1 MRLLLHFMLL
11 SQVTSIF
18 TRKLIKFGWAWYVCY
33 QNLMEPL
40 LMNLSIGIFYESNS
54 NSDFLVRKLNGFSLM
69 KNIDQWLMADSHKY
83 LFHHNYFILFRCN
96 LYYFST
102 LACDHLCQLQKSNN
116 KDGKMFAEECLNSNF
131 GVFVTFFLY
140 YSSFSILQTPTVVI
154 IILSRHHHMWLD
166 YHVSQRKKWIFSN
179 LT

>member
-1 MRLLLHFMLL
+1 MRLLLYFMLL

-33 QNLMEPL
+33 QNLMEHF
-40 LMNLSIGIFYESNS
+40 LMNLSIRIFMNQI
-54 NSDFLVRKLNGFSLM
+54 RIIG
-69 KNIDQWLMADSHKY
+69 QWLMTDSHKY

-131 GVFVTFFLY
+131 AVFVTFFLY

-166 YHVSQRKKWIFSN
+166 YHVSRRKNEFLAIWLKEKRGQ
-179 LT
+179 LL

>member
-1 MRLLLHFMLL
+1 M
-11 SQVTSIF
+11 T
-18 TRKLIKFGWAWYVCY
+18 
-33 QNLMEPL
+33 
-40 LMNLSIGIFYESNS
+40 
-54 NSDFLVRKLNGFSLM
+54 
-69 KNIDQWLMADSHKY
+69 DSHKY

-140 YSSFSILQTPTVVI
+140 YSSFFHTTNSNCSNNNTLQTPSYVI
-154 IILSRHHHMWLD
+154 GLPC
-166 YHVSQRKKWIFSN
+166 VTKKDMYLKQFDITGQTGQH
-179 LT
+179 L